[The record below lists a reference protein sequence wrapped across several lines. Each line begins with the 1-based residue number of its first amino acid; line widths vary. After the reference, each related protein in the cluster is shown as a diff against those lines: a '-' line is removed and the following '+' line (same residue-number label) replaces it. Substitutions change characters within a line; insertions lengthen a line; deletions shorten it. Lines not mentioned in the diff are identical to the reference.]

1 MPLQT
6 DLLKVLWESIQPPK
20 ASNQPW
26 SYLFILAFSWALANL
41 PNRFR
46 GPVLWISLC
55 LLGIYAI
62 WALILSTHLKKFLRL
77 RRKTAKDKRA
87 AILLS
92 MLDTGIFIELLACS
106 WLTLGMQMLPLNS
119 LGKYL
124 LVCLYGII
132 ITIATLSGY
141 YWFVL
146 PSAKAM
152 QSANSVLWWFSLIA
166 PGTGAGIGVVA
177 GVLLSR
183 LVEGET
189 RLLMGGVIG
198 LTGAFAMGVFGAG
211 ILCETYIFAK
221 LGLIRTSTQ
230 QVAATKK
237 DDANSTNSC

>member
-6 DLLKVLWESIQPPK
+6 DLLKVLWESIRPPK
-20 ASNQPW
+20 ASDQSW
-26 SYLFILAFSWALANL
+26 SHLIILAFSWVLTNL
-41 PNRFR
+41 PNRFH
-46 GPVLWISLC
+46 GPVLWIGLC

-62 WALILSTHLKKFLRL
+62 WAVTFSTYLKKFLRL
-77 RRKTAKDKRA
+77 RRKTAKDKRK

-106 WLTLGMQMLPLNS
+106 WLTLGIQLLPLNS
-119 LGKYL
+119 LGRFL
-124 LVCLYGII
+124 LVCLYWII
-132 ITIATLSGY
+132 IAIATLSGY

-152 QSANSVLWWFSLIA
+152 QSTNSFLWWFTLIA
-166 PGTGAGIGVVA
+166 PGTGVGIGVVA

-189 RLLMGGVIG
+189 RLLTGGVIG
-198 LTGAFAMGVFGAG
+198 LAGALAMGIFGAG

-221 LGLIRTSTQ
+221 LGAIRTSNQ
-230 QVAATKK
+230 QVATDKK
-237 DDANSTNSC
+237 DGASSM